1 MCVCVHVC
9 VGRGVMNVCVRNKN
23 AYMYEWKEVRMCNGW
38 GGDVW
43 EWEGTGMRR
52 EDE

>member
-1 MCVCVHVC
+1 
-9 VGRGVMNVCVRNKN
+9 
-23 AYMYEWKEVRMCNGW
+23 VRMCNGW

>member
-1 MCVCVHVC
+1 MCVCVCMC
-9 VGRGVMNVCVRNKN
+9 VWVRNKN